1 MDHFLGEFKFNMMHF
16 IIVCSVP
23 FALLGILE
31 AYGFRFSTIYALKLT
46 FLLRTVSAF
55 IWLAPVIYSFFV
67 LPVFHV
73 LIVLVVSIQFGNVVR
88 IIVTKLSGGNDLFSP
103 EQYAQLQYE
112 ANITSQLA
120 GMEDQF

>member
-1 MDHFLGEFKFNMMHF
+1 MDHFLGESRFNMMHL
-16 IIVCSVP
+16 IIVRSVP
-23 FALLGILE
+23 FGLLGILE
-31 AYGFRFSTIYALKLT
+31 AYSFRFSTIHALKLT
-46 FLLRTVSAF
+46 FFLSTVGAF
-55 IWLAPVIYSFFV
+55 IWLALVICSFLV

-73 LIVLVVSIQFGNVVR
+73 LIVLVVSILFGNVVR

-103 EQYAQLQYE
+103 EQSDQLQYD